1 MKKTTLGKIGDNKLF
16 IISEKTK
23 QRYRVIKKEKG
34 GIVYTSLNSGLS
46 YKRPKSKVVFSV
58 CQ

>member
-1 MKKTTLGKIGDNKLF
+1 MKSITLGKIADNSLF

-23 QRYRVIKKEKG
+23 QRYRVIKREKD

-46 YKRPKSKVVFSV
+46 YKRPAKMKVFIP
-58 CQ
+58 